1 MTATGKDP
9 RRRLG
14 EGLDE
19 AERLYLKN
27 HNKELDELS
36 SSLVEAFPQSREA
49 WEFLAYA
56 RNAMKDPS
64 GSLAAYQRAI
74 DIAPEDFEF
83 YDRRD
88 IFLSSEYKQDDR
100 ITRMVENWEQ
110 YLTRHPEDAD
120 VWLLLARLY
129 VAKRRYDAVA
139 EAAQR
144 ILALEPG
151 NRKAEILLARAEAR
165 SARQG

>member
-1 MTATGKDP
+1 MKATGDEVP
-9 RRRLG
+9 ERLRD
-14 EGLDE
+14 GLDD

-27 HNKELDELS
+27 HNKELHDVSRL
-36 SSLVEAFPQSREA
+36 LVEAFPESRAA

-56 RNAMKDPS
+56 RNAMKDPA
-64 GSLAAYQRAI
+64 GSLAAYQQAI
-74 DIAPEDFEF
+74 DIEPGDFEF

-100 ITRMVENWEQ
+100 ITRMVENWAQ
-110 YLTRHPEDAD
+110 YLARHPEDAD

-129 VAKRRYDAVA
+129 VAKRRYDSVA

-144 ILALEPG
+144 ILALEPAH
-151 NRKAEILLARAEAR
+151 RKAKALLARAEAR
-165 SARQG
+165 LAKQG